1 MLYKN
6 VMHNEMLYK
15 SFNNNEML
23 YKNVIIMKC
32 YIRM

>member
-15 SFNNNEML
+15 NFNNNEML
-23 YKNVIIMKC
+23 YKNVMIMKC
-32 YIRM
+32 YKRM